1 MFIASTDLTMAS
13 PPMISAPTLV
23 TTTNLATVGTPTHAG
38 SAAEEW
44 RCKYL
49 EAKDHSR
56 KLKTQMRE
64 QAKKSRQLIL
74 AVKTKLQDE
83 ESEKVKVRKKA
94 VFCYLISIFAST
106 KNNAILPP

>member
-1 MFIASTDLTMAS
+1 MAS

-23 TTTNLATVGTPTHAG
+23 TTTNLATVATPTQ
-38 SAAEEW
+38 EEW
-44 RCKYL
+44 RCKYM
-49 EAKDHSR
+49 EAKDHYR

-94 VFCYLISIFAST
+94 VFCYLISIFART
-106 KNNAILPP
+106 KNNAILPQLLEHL